1 MAEKSSENLF
11 VVGEAQS
18 DRKIHLR
25 SVPSLQPDLKVDFLV
40 PNRGD
45 CAYAVL
51 NGKYLYDKQVF
62 VLSRIHI

>member
-11 VVGEAQS
+11 VVGEAQA
-18 DRKIHLR
+18 DEKIHLR

-51 NGKYLYDKQVF
+51 NGMNFHEK
-62 VLSRIHI
+62 